1 MIGALWKRACRELP
15 VMVPRIIKKLARA
28 QSKAEF
34 WTCQW
39 LTSAEFPSLVSPNL
53 WVNTLAKEKPAA
65 CQNHTLVTKKPT
77 PRARRPTNDIANA
90 VKVIS
95 HARQY
100 AAPPCI
106 HRRSARKGL

>member
-1 MIGALWKRACRELP
+1 MALTLSNLWRRRLRRHHKLDKVEL
-15 VMVPRIIKKLARA
+15 
-28 QSKAEF
+28 KAF

-39 LTSAEFPSLVSPNL
+39 LTSAEIPPLVSPNRC
-53 WVNTLAKEKPAA
+53 VNTLAKEKPAA

-90 VKVIS
+90 AKVIS